1 MPTFR
6 RLKIFKSRSGVCP
19 LLATVLCL
27 GVVTAV
33 PAAGQTAPDLI
44 LLFTS
49 DLHSTVLPHRVLDEN
64 GRVETLGGFARIASM
79 IKQERE
85 RHGDRVLA
93 VDNGDMIAGS
103 LFQVLFQSEAAEI
116 RLLHMAGCEVAT
128 FGNHEFDY
136 GPAALARALTTA
148 KVNQF
153 ALPFVASN
161 VEFDPKDD
169 RDDLLEAVFGD
180 YPVKEYLVLQKNG
193 LKIGLFGLMGKIA
206 AQDAPDAAPVVFSN
220 PVARAR
226 EMTSILR
233 DREKV
238 DLVVALSHSGTT
250 PDIKYSEDEKLARE
264 VPGIDVIV
272 SGHAHRRLV
281 SPIIVGSTI
290 IVGVGSRGDE
300 LGDLRLVRG
309 ADGRFQVVS
318 YALRPVMQDVPV
330 DPEMAAKI
338 TELSGLVDLEVEK
351 AGGINPWDVVAET
364 NFALAFRQPGPPKS
378 SWEIGLGDLVV
389 DAYRWS
395 VSAAGLKQMD
405 GPILVIHPWGNIR
418 DSIVPGRITGN
429 DVFQVLS
436 LGIGPDGKPGYP
448 LVCVW
453 LTGREIRRLF
463 EVETTVAPGNEDAHL
478 QIAGASVRYNP
489 RRIPFD
495 RVTRIEFEEADGTMR
510 LLEPDRLYRVVANL
524 YMARMIGYV
533 SKASHGILKL
543 EPKDA
548 EGIVRTDFDNLIVD
562 GDPDTP
568 GVQEIKEW
576 TALVG
581 LLRSF
586 PDTDGNGTPDIPAT
600 YASSAGRLVDEPS
613 WNPIKLLA
621 GAHGPTF
628 VVLGLV
634 VAVLL
639 LFWFLVHRLRRRF
652 ARMKAGAIAKA

>member
-6 RLKIFKSRSGVCP
+6 RLKIVKPRSGVCA
-19 LLATVLCL
+19 LITAVFCL
-27 GVVTAV
+27 GVATAV
-33 PAAGQTAPDLI
+33 PAAGQTPPDLI
-44 LLFTS
+44 LLFTG
-49 DLHSTVLPHRVLDEN
+49 DLHSAVLPHRVLDAN
-64 GRVETLGGFARIASM
+64 GRIDTLGGFARIASM
-79 IKQERE
+79 IKAERE
-85 RHGDRVLA
+85 KNGDRVLA
-93 VDNGDMIAGS
+93 VDDGDMIAGS

-116 RLLHMAGCEVAT
+116 RLMRLAGYEAAT

-161 VEFDPKDD
+161 MEFDPKDD
-169 RDDLLEAVFGD
+169 RDNLLEAVCAD
-180 YPVKEYLVLQKNG
+180 YPVKDYLVLQKNG
-193 LKIGLFGLMGKIA
+193 LKIGLFGLMGKQA
-206 AQDAPDAAPVVFSN
+206 ADDAPDAAPVVFSN

-238 DLVVALSHSGTT
+238 DLVIALSHSGTT
-250 PDIKYSEDEKLARE
+250 PDIKYSEDEKLAKE
-264 VPGIDVIV
+264 VPGIDVII
-272 SGHAHRRLV
+272 SGHPHRRIV

-290 IVGVGSRGDE
+290 VVGVGSRGED
-300 LGDLRLVRG
+300 LGDLRLARTS
-309 ADGRFQVVS
+309 DGRFGVMS
-318 YALRPVMQDVPV
+318 YALRPVTQDIPV
-330 DPEMAAKI
+330 DPAVAAEI
-338 TELSGLVDLEVEK
+338 TELSSLVDQEVEK
-351 AGGINPWDVVAET
+351 AGGMDPWEVVAET
-364 NFALAFRQPGPPKS
+364 AFGLAFRQPGPPKS
-378 SWEIGLGDLVV
+378 SWEIGLGDLVA
-389 DAYRWS
+389 DAYRRS
-395 VSAAGLKQMD
+395 VSAAGLKRED
-405 GPILVIHPWGNIR
+405 GPILAIHPWGNIR

-495 RVTRIEFEEADGTMR
+495 RVTHIEFEEADGTMR
-510 LLEPDRLYRVVANL
+510 PMEPDRLYRVVANL

-533 SKASHGILKL
+533 SKASYGILKL

-548 EGIVRTDFDNLIVD
+548 EGKVRTDFENLIVD
-562 GDPDTP
+562 ADPSTP

-576 TALVG
+576 TSLVE

-586 PDTDGNGTPDIPAT
+586 SDRDGDGIPDIPAS
-600 YASSAGRLVDEPS
+600 YASSAGRLADEPS

-621 GAHGPTF
+621 GAHAPTF

-634 VAVLL
+634 VLVLL
-639 LFWFLVHRLRRRF
+639 LLWFLVHRLRRRS
-652 ARMKAGAIAKA
+652 ARRKNDAVAKA

>member
-6 RLKIFKSRSGVCP
+6 RLKIVKLRPGVCA
-19 LLATVLCL
+19 LLAAVFCL
-27 GVVTAV
+27 EFLPAV
-33 PAAGQTAPDLI
+33 PAAAQSDPDLI
-44 LLFTS
+44 LLFTE
-49 DLHSTVLPHRVLDEN
+49 DLHSAVLPHRVLDEN
-64 GRVETLGGFARIASM
+64 GRVDTVGGFARIAAM
-79 IKQERE
+79 IKAERE
-85 RHGDRVLA
+85 KFGDRVLA
-93 VDNGDMIAGS
+93 IDGGDMIAGT

-116 RLLHMAGCEVAT
+116 RLLGLAGYEAAT

-161 VEFDPKDD
+161 VVFDPKDD
-169 RDDLLEAVFGD
+169 RDNLLEAVFGD
-180 YPVKEYLVLQKNG
+180 YPVKEFLVLQKNG
-193 LKIGLFGLMGKIA
+193 LKIGLFGLMGTQA
-206 AQDAPDAAPVVFSN
+206 SEDAPAAVPVTFSN
-220 PVARAR
+220 PIVRAR
-226 EMTSILR
+226 ELTSILR

-250 PDIKYSEDEKLARE
+250 SDVKYSEDEKLARE

-290 IVGVGSRGDE
+290 IVAVGSRGED
-300 LGDLRLVRG
+300 LGDLRLARTS
-309 ADGRFQVVS
+309 DGRFGVMS
-318 YALRPVMQDVPV
+318 YALRPVTQDVAE
-330 DPEMAAKI
+330 DPGVAAEI
-338 TELSGLVDLEVEK
+338 TELSGIVDREVER
-351 AGGINPWDVVAET
+351 AGGINPRDVVAET
-364 NFALAFRQPGPPKS
+364 AFSLAMRQPGPPKS

-389 DAYRWS
+389 DAYRRA
-395 VSAAGLKQMD
+395 VAAAGLKRED

-418 DSIVPGRITGN
+418 DSILPGRITGN

-453 LTGREIRRLF
+453 LSGREIRRLM
-463 EVETTVAPGNEDAHL
+463 EVETTIAPGNEDAHL

-510 LLEPDRLYRVVANL
+510 LVEPDRLYRVVANL
-524 YMARMIGYV
+524 YMARMIGYI
-533 SKASHGILKL
+533 SRASHGILKL

-548 EGIVRTDFDNLIVD
+548 EGKVRTDFDNLIVD
-562 GDPDTP
+562 ADPSAP

-586 PDTDGNGTPDIPAT
+586 PDTDGDGIPDIPAS

-628 VVLGLV
+628 VVLGLGV
-634 VAVLL
+634 FVLFL
-639 LFWFLVHRLRRRF
+639 LWFLVHRLRRRF
-652 ARMKAGAIAKA
+652 ARRKNKAAPKA